1 MNDTGTDL
9 GERLVTLL
17 SELEAITQQV
27 SADEAEAV
35 LDEATLQV
43 FWRDWPPLRS
53 WAESLWQRLQ
63 SDLAVPAT
71 PVTDPELDEVGES
84 G

>member
-1 MNDTGTDL
+1 MTETDV
-9 GERLVTLL
+9 GERLVTVL
-17 SELEAITQQV
+17 SELEAITQRV
-27 SADEAEAV
+27 GADDAESV

-43 FWRDWPPLRS
+43 FWRDWPALRS

-63 SDLAVPAT
+63 ADLAVPAT